1 MDCIESAN
9 FAGQTQEEIDR
20 LLSFVVVGGGPTG
33 VEYAGELHDFLKDDL
48 VNWYPELADR
58 IKVTL
63 IEAMPKVLPMFS
75 DKLIDYT
82 MSTFA
87 ENKIDIATKTMVK
100 KVEAKKLIAMNA
112 NKEEV
117 EYPFGLL
124 VWATGNTMRPVTKDL
139 IGKIGKAQDSRRG
152 LLVDEH
158 LRLLGADGIFAVGD
172 CTATTYAPTA
182 QVAAQQGTYL
192 AKVFAQLAKKEK
204 LVQKLDTAKRAP
216 DASEAQ
222 LDTLASQVIR
232 AADIKPFS
240 YSHQGALAYIGSDK
254 AIAELPIFNTSIASG
269 GLATFYL

>member
-1 MDCIESAN
+1 MDCVESAN

-48 VNWYPELADR
+48 INWYPELADR

-124 VWATGNTMRPVTKDL
+124 VWATGNTMRQVTKDL

-158 LRLLGADGIFAVGD
+158 LRLIGADGIFAVGD

-182 QVAAQQGTYL
+182 QVAAQQGKYL
-192 AKVFAQLAKKEK
+192 AAVFSQLAKKER
-204 LVQKLDTAKRAP
+204 LVHKLDQAKRAP
-216 DASEAQ
+216 DASEGQ

-232 AADIKPFS
+232 AADIKPFA
-240 YSHQGALAYIGSDK
+240 YSHQGALAYIGSEK
-254 AIAELPIFNTSIASG
+254 AIAEIPFFNSSIASG